1 MNYAFVV
8 QARLGSTRLPGKILK
23 PFYGNQ
29 SILDLMVHKISAISI
44 IPVIIATTN
53 SVINEPIE
61 KKALALGVKCF
72 RGEENDVLKR
82 LIDVAEYFDIQGIF
96 RICSDNPFLDV
107 HYISFDIDGTPSIKT
122 HFGFWG
128 EFVTL
133 DALKRVIGF
142 TDDLLYREHVTNY
155 IYSHPE
161 LFNIQWIS
169 GSPVVSKH
177 HNIRLTIDT
186 LEDFSVAQRIYRDLQ
201 EKRVEISIEVIV
213 DYVRR
218 HAEYIQLM
226 KQQIKKNSK

>member
-1 MNYAFVV
+1 MK
-8 QARLGSTRLPGKILK
+8 S
-23 PFYGNQ
+23 
-29 SILDLMVHKISAISI
+29 
-44 IPVIIATTN
+44 
-53 SVINEPIE
+53 
-61 KKALALGVKCF
+61 C
-72 RGEENDVLKR
+72 ND
-82 LIDVAEYFDIQGIF
+82 
-96 RICSDNPFLDV
+96 
-107 HYISFDIDGTPSIKT
+107 YISFDIDGTPSIKT

-201 EKRVEISIEVIV
+201 EKRGEISIEVIV

-226 KQQIKKNSK
+226 KQQIKKILNNEEYLYYW